1 MIFKVVEN
9 ISVARRSLNIRL
21 FLGIP
26 IFIISSSTQS
36 VATLKTSLATTGYQH
51 PRGRRASREAE
62 ASKESER
69 QARSEAERQASKEKR
84 QASKG

>member
-36 VATLKTSLATTGYQH
+36 VRGHTEDITSYDWL
-51 PRGRRASREAE
+51 PAS
-62 ASKESER
+62 
-69 QARSEAERQASKEKR
+69 KR
-84 QASKG
+84 QAGKQRGRSKQGVRETSKE